1 MMVGR
6 GLIVAIL
13 VAAADQLAKLGI
25 VVLFA
30 DKPPGAMIR
39 LTPFFNLLLTHN
51 AGITFGMFNNGETA
65 NALIFS
71 GLALVVVLVLI
82 NWLRRVETVFLAVS
96 IGLIIGGAAGNV
108 IDRLIAGSVVDFL
121 DFHVG
126 SWHWPAFNVADSAIC
141 IGVVAMLLEGLV
153 LRHPKSE
160 AKEPGDLAP

>member
-1 MMVGR
+1 MIRR

-13 VAAADQLAKLGI
+13 VAVADQLAKLGI
-25 VVLFA
+25 VALFA
-30 DKPPGAMIR
+30 DKPLGSTVR
-39 LTPFFNLLLTHN
+39 LTPFFNLLLAHN
-51 AGITFGMFNNGETA
+51 AGITFGMFNNGQTA

-71 GLALVVVLVLI
+71 GLALIVVLVLI

-121 DFHVG
+121 DFHVD

-141 IGVVAMLLEGLV
+141 LGVIAMLLEGIV
-153 LRHPKSE
+153 FRHQKSQ
-160 AKEPGDLAP
+160 AKEPGDLTP

>member
-1 MMVGR
+1 MIRR
-6 GLIVAIL
+6 GLIVAII
-13 VAAADQLAKLGI
+13 VAVCDQLAKLGI
-25 VVLFA
+25 VALFA
-30 DKPPGAMIR
+30 DRPFGSTIR

-71 GLALVVVLVLI
+71 GLALVVVLVLV

-108 IDRLIAGSVVDFL
+108 TDRLIAGSVVDFL
-121 DFHVG
+121 DFHLG

-141 IGVVAMLLEGLV
+141 LGVIAMLLEGLV
-153 LRHPKSE
+153 FRDPKPQT
-160 AKEPGDLAP
+160 KEPGDLAP